1 MAKIIVVTGTP
12 GAGKTTVLNG
22 AMKKLRGV
30 SLVNYGDVMFE
41 ISKERGIKSRDD
53 MRKQA
58 LEVQRDIQT
67 RAAEKIVSMSKGVTI
82 VATHST
88 IRTPHGYIPGMPEWV
103 IKSLKPS
110 IIVLVEAS
118 PKQIAKRRAKDKTRA
133 RDSEAVAEIELQQ
146 NINRMFA
153 SAYAA
158 MTGAS
163 VEIIINADNKLNQAV
178 SELIKLVESLKK

>member
-67 RAAEKIVSMSKGVTI
+67 RAA
-82 VATHST
+82 
-88 IRTPHGYIPGMPEWV
+88 GMPEWV